1 MRSLAIKYRPK
12 TFDEVIGHEAVVKI
26 LKNQINKRMLGNAIL
41 LSGKSGSGKTTVAR
55 IIANNINNG
64 NGTPIEIDAASNSG
78 VDNVREIIKNAQE
91 RAIDCEYKVFIIDEA
106 QSLSSTA
113 WQAFL
118 KCIEEPPK
126 YTIFIF
132 CTTDPQK
139 IPPTIINRV
148 QRFDFT
154 NIPTS
159 KIVGRLRYVCER
171 EGFTNYE
178 ESINYIGKLVNGC
191 MREALTLLDKCSDYS
206 EDLSINNIEEVLG
219 VTSYAKMFSLVDN
232 VLNMDQGATLKTLD
246 SIFNAGV
253 DLKLFVDSFL
263 EFLINVQKYNI
274 FKDCNLTIFPSV
286 NEQDIKNITNFE
298 NPEAYFNYLINKIF
312 MIKTYIKEDT
322 DIKSTIE
329 VTFMQILRGQ

>member
-12 TFDEVIGHEAVVKI
+12 TFDEVIGHEAVIKI

-55 IIANNINNG
+55 IIANNINSG
-64 NGTPIEIDAASNSG
+64 SGTPIEIDAASNSG

-139 IPPTIINRV
+139 IPPTILNRV

-159 KIVGRLRYVCER
+159 KIVNRLRYVCEC

-206 EDLSINNIEEVLG
+206 EDLSISNVEEVLG
-219 VTSYAKMFSLVDN
+219 VTSYTKMFSLVDN
-232 VLNMDQGATLKTLD
+232 ILNMDQGATLKTLN

-298 NPEAYFNYLINKIF
+298 NPEAYFNYLINKVF
-312 MIKTYIKEDT
+312 MLKTYIKEDT
-322 DIKSTIE
+322 DIKATIE